1 MVWVL
6 VIPELIAWPKWPIW
20 PFGGGDCQVITWQ
33 VRKWTIYT
41 FVVGNMFGEYHS
53 LCTLKTSIVD
63 FGKEKEHC
71 SRYRIQNVWFLLK
84 SPHMP
89 SSPPW
94 PIIEQTIDHKSLTNV
109 CHIKFV
115 SSTPRHSSNRVSIL
129 NCGYMHWLTNQIKQT
144 YKRNCCFLFNNKEQI
159 REICEI
165 L

>member
-1 MVWVL
+1 
-6 VIPELIAWPKWPIW
+6 
-20 PFGGGDCQVITWQ
+20 
-33 VRKWTIYT
+33 
-41 FVVGNMFGEYHS
+41 MFGEYHS

-71 SRYRIQNVWFLLK
+71 SRYKSQNVWFLLK

-129 NCGYMHWLTNQIKQT
+129 NCGYRH
-144 YKRNCCFLFNNKEQI
+144 
-159 REICEI
+159 
-165 L
+165 

>member
-6 VIPELIAWPKWPIW
+6 VNPELLAWSKWRIW
-20 PFGGGDCQVITWQ
+20 PFGERV
-33 VRKWTIYT
+33 VRLYHGKSDSKPYI
-41 FVVGNMFGEYHS
+41 VGNMFGEYHS
-53 LCTLKTSIVD
+53 LCTLKTSIVE
-63 FGKEKEHC
+63 FGKKKEHC
-71 SRYRIQNVWFLLK
+71 SRYKSQNVWYLLK

-94 PIIEQTIDHKSLTNV
+94 LIAFIIEHTIDLKSLTNV

-129 NCGYMHWLTNQIKQT
+129 NCGYRHWLTKQIKQT
-144 YKRNCCFLFNNKEQI
+144 YKRNCCFPFNNKEQI